1 MNNEQPYPMG
11 ADGRYRGQVL
21 GFPIALSGGPNAH
34 IELRN
39 VDLRDQRGKKVP
51 CKIAPLTATAAA
63 RNTAVCTPYEPL
75 RTGMLYVHANG
86 RIGQLGR
93 NAPFDLAWTFTTR
106 DETRQVP
113 PVVVQSSS

>member
-21 GFPIALSGGPNAH
+21 GFPITLSGGPNAH

-75 RTGMLYVHANG
+75 RTGMLYRSRERKN
-86 RIGQLGR
+86 R
-93 NAPFDLAWTFTTR
+93 TTGPQCALR
-106 DETRQVP
+106 SRLDIYDAR
-113 PVVVQSSS
+113 